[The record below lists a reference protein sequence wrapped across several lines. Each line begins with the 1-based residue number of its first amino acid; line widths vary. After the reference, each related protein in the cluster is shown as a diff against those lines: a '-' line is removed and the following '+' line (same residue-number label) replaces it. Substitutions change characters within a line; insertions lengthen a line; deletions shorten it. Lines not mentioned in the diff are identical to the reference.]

1 LPVKA
6 DKLAVQAAIQC
17 TFQLFERKLLMKA
30 TGQIGRYQGAALLA
44 TTLLGTGVFILP
56 QVSLEQAGGAAIG
69 VWLLLTLLAVPIT
82 VIFGALAGAIPNA
95 AGPAHFVGEAFG
107 AVAGRVM
114 GLMFLLVVPVGGSA
128 ALLMTWSF
136 IEPWFGDQ
144 YQLPG
149 QLMFLLVLFLLNRVG
164 FQLSARLQ
172 LGLTLA
178 IVAVVV
184 LLIGLFFWRG
194 APAPAAELVVPAWSG
209 ISAALALGF
218 WSFLGVEAMT
228 HLAQDFRDPARDMVP
243 ALLIGLLL
251 VGLIYLG
258 CSALLW
264 ALAAPGESLT
274 MAQAFDRLCGGYG
287 QWVIGVLGLCS
298 GLATVNVYTA
308 SVARLTWSFS
318 QQGVLPAWFQPLN
331 RQQVPERALY
341 LIIGLMALVILG
353 SSPFSQQ
360 LEALIG
366 WVNGVFA
373 VIYLMSMLAALK
385 LLPARYR
392 TVASIS
398 ALLCLGLMLTL
409 GTLLWYAAAIM
420 LLTTPLLWWQ
430 QQRHQRSLCLEKSD

>member
-1 LPVKA
+1 
-6 DKLAVQAAIQC
+6 
-17 TFQLFERKLLMKA
+17 MKA
-30 TGQIGRYQGAALLA
+30 TGGIGRYQGAALLA

-56 QVSLEQAGGAAIG
+56 QVSLQQAGGAAIG
-69 VWLLLTLLAVPIT
+69 IWLVLTLLAVPIT

-114 GLMFLLVVPVGGSA
+114 GLLFLLVVPVGGSA

-136 IEPWFGDQ
+136 IEPWFGAQ
-144 YQLPG
+144 YQLAG
-149 QLMFLLVLFLLNRVG
+149 QLLFLGVLFALNRVG

-178 IVAVVV
+178 IVAVV
-184 LLIGLFFWRG
+184 LLLLGAFFWQG
-194 APAPAAELVVPAWSG
+194 APLTVPVLDVPAWNG

-274 MAQAFDRLCGGYG
+274 MAQAFDRLCGGAG
-287 QWVIGVLGLCS
+287 QWVIGILGLCS

-331 RQQVPERALY
+331 RHQVPERALY
-341 LIIGLMALVILG
+341 LIIGLMAAVILG
-353 SSPFSQQ
+353 SSPFPQQ

-373 VIYLMSMLAALK
+373 VIYLASMLAALK
-385 LLPARYR
+385 LLPSRYR
-392 TVASIS
+392 ATAIVS

-409 GTLLWYAAAIM
+409 GTLLWYAVAIM

-430 QQRHQRSLCLEKSD
+430 QRRQQPVICVGK

>member
-1 LPVKA
+1 
-6 DKLAVQAAIQC
+6 
-17 TFQLFERKLLMKA
+17 MKA
-30 TGQIGRYQGAALLA
+30 TGGIGRYQGAALLA

-56 QVSLEQAGGAAIG
+56 QVSLQQAGGAAIG
-69 VWLLLTLLAVPIT
+69 IWLVLTLLAVPIT

-114 GLMFLLVVPVGGSA
+114 GLLFLLVVPVGGSA

-136 IEPWFGDQ
+136 IEPWFGAQ
-144 YQLPG
+144 YQLTG
-149 QLMFLLVLFLLNRVG
+149 QLLFLGVLFALNRVG

-178 IVAVVV
+178 IVAVV
-184 LLIGLFFWRG
+184 LLLLGAFFWQG
-194 APAPAAELVVPAWSG
+194 APLKAPVLDVPAWSG

-264 ALAAPGESLT
+264 ALAVPGESLT
-274 MAQAFDRLCGGYG
+274 MAQAFDRLCGGAG
-287 QWVIGVLGLCS
+287 QWVIGILGLCS

-331 RQQVPERALY
+331 RHHVPERALY
-341 LIIGLMALVILG
+341 LIIGLMAAVILG
-353 SSPFSQQ
+353 SSPFPQQ

-373 VIYLMSMLAALK
+373 VIYLASMLAALK
-385 LLPARYR
+385 LLPSRYR
-392 TVASIS
+392 ATAIVS

-409 GTLLWYAAAIM
+409 GTLLWYAVAIM

-430 QQRHQRSLCLEKSD
+430 QHRQQRSLRLN

>member
-1 LPVKA
+1 
-6 DKLAVQAAIQC
+6 
-17 TFQLFERKLLMKA
+17 MKA
-30 TGQIGRYQGAALLA
+30 TGGIGRYQGAALLA

-56 QVSLEQAGGAAIG
+56 QVSLQQAGGAAIG
-69 VWLLLTLLAVPIT
+69 IWLVLTLLAVPIT

-114 GLMFLLVVPVGGSA
+114 GLLFLLVVPVGGSA

-136 IEPWFGDQ
+136 IEPWFGAQ
-144 YQLPG
+144 YQLTG
-149 QLMFLLVLFLLNRVG
+149 QLLFLGVLFALNRVG

-178 IVAVVV
+178 IVAVV
-184 LLIGLFFWRG
+184 LLLLGAFFWQG
-194 APAPAAELVVPAWSG
+194 EPLTAPVLELPAWSG

-264 ALAAPGESLT
+264 ALAEPGESLT
-274 MAQAFDRLCGGYG
+274 MAQAFDRLCGGAG
-287 QWVIGVLGLCS
+287 QWVIGILGLCS

-318 QQGVLPAWFQPLN
+318 QQGVLPAWFQSLN
-331 RQQVPERALY
+331 RHQVPERALY
-341 LIIGLMALVILG
+341 LIIGLMAAVILG
-353 SSPFSQQ
+353 SSPFPQQ

-373 VIYLMSMLAALK
+373 VIYLASMLAALK
-385 LLPARYR
+385 LLPSRYR
-392 TVASIS
+392 ATAIVS

-409 GTLLWYAAAIM
+409 GALLWYAVAIM

-430 QQRHQRSLCLEKSD
+430 QHRQSPVVCEEK

>member
-1 LPVKA
+1 
-6 DKLAVQAAIQC
+6 
-17 TFQLFERKLLMKA
+17 MKA
-30 TGQIGRYQGAALLA
+30 TGGIGRYQGAALLA

-56 QVSLEQAGGAAIG
+56 QVSLQQAGGAAIG
-69 VWLLLTLLAVPIT
+69 IWLVLTLLAVPIT

-114 GLMFLLVVPVGGSA
+114 GLLFLLVVPVGGSA

-136 IEPWFGDQ
+136 IEPWFGAQ
-144 YQLPG
+144 YQLTG
-149 QLMFLLVLFLLNRVG
+149 QLLFLGVLFALNRVG

-178 IVAVVV
+178 IVAVV
-184 LLIGLFFWRG
+184 LLLLGAFFWQG
-194 APAPAAELVVPAWSG
+194 EPLTAPVLELPAWSG

-264 ALAAPGESLT
+264 ALAEPGESLT
-274 MAQAFDRLCGGYG
+274 MAQAFDRLCGGAG
-287 QWVIGVLGLCS
+287 QWVIGILGLCS

-331 RQQVPERALY
+331 RHQVPERALY
-341 LIIGLMALVILG
+341 LIIGLMAAVILG
-353 SSPFSQQ
+353 SSPFPQQ

-373 VIYLMSMLAALK
+373 VIYLASMLAALK
-385 LLPARYR
+385 LLPSRYR
-392 TVASIS
+392 ATAIVS

-409 GTLLWYAAAIM
+409 GTLLWYAVAIM

-430 QQRHQRSLCLEKSD
+430 QRRQSPVVCEEN

>member
-1 LPVKA
+1 
-6 DKLAVQAAIQC
+6 
-17 TFQLFERKLLMKA
+17 MKA
-30 TGQIGRYQGAALLA
+30 TGGIGRYQGAALLA

-56 QVSLEQAGGAAIG
+56 QVSLQQAGGAAIG
-69 VWLLLTLLAVPIT
+69 IWLVLTLLAVPIT

-114 GLMFLLVVPVGGSA
+114 GLLFLLVVPVGGSA

-136 IEPWFGDQ
+136 IEPWFGAQ
-144 YQLPG
+144 YQLTG
-149 QLMFLLVLFLLNRVG
+149 QLLFLGVLFALNRVG

-184 LLIGLFFWRG
+184 LLLGAFFWQG
-194 APAPAAELVVPAWSG
+194 APLTAPGLELPAWSG

-274 MAQAFDRLCGGYG
+274 MAQAFDRLCGGAG
-287 QWVIGVLGLCS
+287 QWVIGILGLCS

-331 RQQVPERALY
+331 RHQVPERALY
-341 LIIGLMALVILG
+341 LIIGLMAAVILG
-353 SSPFSQQ
+353 SSPFPQQ

-373 VIYLMSMLAALK
+373 VIYLASMLAALK
-385 LLPARYR
+385 LLPSRYR
-392 TVASIS
+392 ATAIVS

-409 GTLLWYAAAIM
+409 GTLLWYAVAIM

-430 QQRHQRSLCLEKSD
+430 QHRQQRSLRLD

>member
-1 LPVKA
+1 
-6 DKLAVQAAIQC
+6 
-17 TFQLFERKLLMKA
+17 MKA
-30 TGQIGRYQGAALLA
+30 TGGIGRYQGAALLA

-56 QVSLEQAGGAAIG
+56 QVSLQQAGGAAIG
-69 VWLLLTLLAVPIT
+69 IWLVLTLLAVPIT

-114 GLMFLLVVPVGGSA
+114 GLLFLLVVPVGGSA

-136 IEPWFGDQ
+136 IEPWFGAQ
-144 YQLPG
+144 YQLTG
-149 QLMFLLVLFLLNRVG
+149 QLLFLGVLFALNRVG

-184 LLIGLFFWRG
+184 LLLGAFFWQG
-194 APAPAAELVVPAWSG
+194 APLTAPGLELPAWSG

-274 MAQAFDRLCGGYG
+274 MAQAFDRLCGGAG
-287 QWVIGVLGLCS
+287 QWVIGILGLCS

-331 RQQVPERALY
+331 RHQVPERALY
-341 LIIGLMALVILG
+341 LIIGLMAAVILG
-353 SSPFSQQ
+353 SSPFPQQ

-373 VIYLMSMLAALK
+373 MIYLASMLAALK
-385 LLPARYR
+385 LLPSRYR
-392 TVASIS
+392 ATAIVS

-409 GTLLWYAAAIM
+409 GTLLWYALAIM

-430 QQRHQRSLCLEKSD
+430 QHRQQRSLRLN

>member
-1 LPVKA
+1 
-6 DKLAVQAAIQC
+6 
-17 TFQLFERKLLMKA
+17 MKA
-30 TGQIGRYQGAALLA
+30 TGGIGRYQGAALLA

-56 QVSLEQAGGAAIG
+56 QVSLQQAGGAAIG
-69 VWLLLTLLAVPIT
+69 IWLVLTLLAVPIT

-114 GLMFLLVVPVGGSA
+114 GLLFLLVVPVGGSA

-136 IEPWFGDQ
+136 IEPWFGAQ
-144 YQLPG
+144 YQLTG
-149 QLMFLLVLFLLNRVG
+149 QLLFLGVLFALNRVG

-178 IVAVVV
+178 IVAVV
-184 LLIGLFFWRG
+184 LLLLAAFFWQG
-194 APAPAAELVVPAWSG
+194 APLTAPVLELPAWSG

-251 VGLIYLG
+251 VGMIYLG

-264 ALAAPGESLT
+264 ALAGPGESLT
-274 MAQAFDRLCGGYG
+274 MAQAFDRLCGGFG
-287 QWVIGVLGLCS
+287 QWVIGILGLCS

-318 QQGVLPAWFQPLN
+318 QQGVLPGWFQPLN
-331 RQQVPERALY
+331 RHQVPERALY
-341 LIIGLMALVILG
+341 LIIGLMAAVILG
-353 SSPFSQQ
+353 SSPFPQQ

-373 VIYLMSMLAALK
+373 VIYLASMLAALK
-385 LLPARYR
+385 LLPSRYR
-392 TVASIS
+392 AIAIVS

-409 GTLLWYAAAIM
+409 GTLLWYAVAIM

-430 QQRHQRSLCLEKSD
+430 QRRQQPVVCTEK

>member
-1 LPVKA
+1 
-6 DKLAVQAAIQC
+6 
-17 TFQLFERKLLMKA
+17 MKA
-30 TGQIGRYQGAALLA
+30 TGGIGRYQGAALLA

-56 QVSLEQAGGAAIG
+56 QVSLQQAGGAAIG
-69 VWLLLTLLAVPIT
+69 IWLVLTLLAVPIT

-114 GLMFLLVVPVGGSA
+114 GLLFLLVVPVGGSA

-136 IEPWFGDQ
+136 IEPWFGAQ
-144 YQLPG
+144 YQLAG
-149 QLMFLLVLFLLNRVG
+149 QLLFLGVLFALNRVG

-178 IVAVVV
+178 IVAVV
-184 LLIGLFFWRG
+184 LLLLGAFFWQG
-194 APAPAAELVVPAWSG
+194 APLTAPVLELPAWSG
-209 ISAALALGF
+209 ISVALALGF

-274 MAQAFDRLCGGYG
+274 MAQAFDRLCGGAG
-287 QWVIGVLGLCS
+287 QWVIGILGLCS

-331 RQQVPERALY
+331 RHQVPERALY
-341 LIIGLMALVILG
+341 LIIGLMAAVILG
-353 SSPFSQQ
+353 SSPFPQQ

-373 VIYLMSMLAALK
+373 VIYLASMLAALK
-385 LLPARYR
+385 LLPSRYR
-392 TVASIS
+392 ATAIVS

-409 GTLLWYAAAIM
+409 GALLWYAVAIM

-430 QQRHQRSLCLEKSD
+430 QRRQSPVVCEEK

>member
-1 LPVKA
+1 
-6 DKLAVQAAIQC
+6 
-17 TFQLFERKLLMKA
+17 MKA
-30 TGQIGRYQGAALLA
+30 TGGIGRYQGAALLA

-56 QVSLEQAGGAAIG
+56 QVSLQQAGGAAIG
-69 VWLLLTLLAVPIT
+69 IWLVLTLLAVPIT

-114 GLMFLLVVPVGGSA
+114 GLLFLLVVPVGGSA

-136 IEPWFGDQ
+136 IEPWFGAQ
-144 YQLPG
+144 YQLSG
-149 QLMFLLVLFLLNRVG
+149 QLLFLGVLFALNRVG

-184 LLIGLFFWRG
+184 LLLGAFFWQG
-194 APAPAAELVVPAWSG
+194 APLTAPGLELPAWSG

-228 HLAQDFRDPARDMVP
+228 HLAQDFRDPARDLVP

-274 MAQAFDRLCGGYG
+274 MAQAFDRLCGGAG
-287 QWVIGVLGLCS
+287 QWVIGILGLCS

-331 RQQVPERALY
+331 RHQVPERALY
-341 LIIGLMALVILG
+341 LIIGLMAAVILG
-353 SSPFSQQ
+353 SSPFPQQ

-373 VIYLMSMLAALK
+373 VIYLASMLAALK
-385 LLPARYR
+385 LLPSRYR
-392 TVASIS
+392 ATAIVS

-409 GTLLWYAAAIM
+409 GTLLWYAVAIM

-430 QQRHQRSLCLEKSD
+430 QHRQQRSLRLN

>member
-1 LPVKA
+1 
-6 DKLAVQAAIQC
+6 
-17 TFQLFERKLLMKA
+17 MKA
-30 TGQIGRYQGAALLA
+30 TGGIGRYQGAALLA

-56 QVSLEQAGGAAIG
+56 QVSLQQAGGAAIG
-69 VWLLLTLLAVPIT
+69 IWLLLTLLAVPVTI
-82 VIFGALAGAIPNA
+82 IFGALAGAIPNA

-107 AVAGRVM
+107 AVAGRLM
-114 GLMFLLVVPVGGSA
+114 GLLFLLVVPVGGSA

-136 IEPWFGDQ
+136 IEPWFGAQ

-149 QLMFLLVLFLLNRVG
+149 QLLFLGLLFGLNRVG

-184 LLIGLFFWRG
+184 LLIALFVGRG
-194 APAPAAELVVPAWSG
+194 VSLPPVQLALPAWSG
-209 ISAALALGF
+209 LSAALALGF

-228 HLAQDFRDPARDMVP
+228 HLAQDFRDPARDMLP
-243 ALLIGLLL
+243 ALLIGLVL

-274 MAQAFDRLCGGYG
+274 MAQAFDRLCGGFG
-287 QWVIGVLGLCS
+287 QWVIGILGLCS

-318 QQGVLPAWFQPLN
+318 NQGVLPAWFRPLN
-331 RQQVPERALY
+331 RYQVPERALY
-341 LIIGLMALVILG
+341 LIIGLMAAVILG
-353 SSPFSQQ
+353 SSQFSQQ

-366 WVNGVFA
+366 WVNGVFV
-373 VIYLMSMLAALK
+373 VIYLASMLAALK
-385 LLPARYR
+385 LLPARYHA
-392 TVASIS
+392 TAWLS
-398 ALLCLGLMLTL
+398 AALCLGLMLTL
-409 GTLLWYAAAIM
+409 GSSLWYAVVIM

-430 QQRHQRSLCLEKSD
+430 QRRQQVSHSA

>member
-1 LPVKA
+1 
-6 DKLAVQAAIQC
+6 
-17 TFQLFERKLLMKA
+17 MKA

-56 QVSLEQAGGAAIG
+56 QVSLQQAGGAAIG

-136 IEPWFGDQ
+136 IEPWFGAQ
-144 YQLPG
+144 YQLAG
-149 QLMFLLVLFLLNRVG
+149 QLGFLLVLFVLNRVG

-178 IVAVVV
+178 IVAVVL

-194 APAPAAELVVPAWSG
+194 AAVPAVTLAAPAWSG

-274 MAQAFDRLCGGYG
+274 MAHAFDRLCGGYG
-287 QWVIGVLGLCS
+287 QWVIGMLGLCS

-331 RQQVPERALY
+331 RHQVPERALY
-341 LIIGLMALVILG
+341 LIIGLMALVILA
-353 SSPFSQQ
+353 SSPFPQQ

-385 LLPARYR
+385 LLPARFR
-392 TVASIS
+392 FTAAIS
-398 ALLCLGLMLTL
+398 ALLCLGLMATL
-409 GTLLWYAAAIM
+409 GGLLWYA
-420 LLTTPLLWWQ
+420 LLIILLSTPLLWWQ
-430 QQRHQRSLCLEKSD
+430 LQRRTAITVEK

>member
-1 LPVKA
+1 
-6 DKLAVQAAIQC
+6 
-17 TFQLFERKLLMKA
+17 MKA

-114 GLMFLLVVPVGGSA
+114 GLLFLLVVPVGGSA

-136 IEPWFGDQ
+136 IEPWFGAQ
-144 YQLPG
+144 YQLAG
-149 QLMFLLVLFLLNRVG
+149 QLGFLLVLFLLNRVG

-194 APAPAAELVVPAWSG
+194 APLPTAELTLPAWSG

-264 ALAAPGESLT
+264 ALAGPGESLT

-287 QWVIGVLGLCS
+287 QWVIGILGLCS

-308 SVARLTWSFS
+308 SVARLTRSFS

-385 LLPARYR
+385 LLPAGFRP
-392 TVASIS
+392 TAAIS
-398 ALLCLGLMLTL
+398 ALLCLGLMATL
-409 GTLLWYAAAIM
+409 GTLLWYAVAII
-420 LLTTPLLWWQ
+420 LLTGPLLWWQ
-430 QQRHQRSLCLEKSD
+430 QQRQKSVDKVTT

>member
-1 LPVKA
+1 
-6 DKLAVQAAIQC
+6 
-17 TFQLFERKLLMKA
+17 MKA
-30 TGQIGRYQGAALLA
+30 TGRIGRYQGAALLA

-56 QVSLEQAGGAAIG
+56 QVSLAQAGGAAIG

-95 AGPAHFVGEAFG
+95 AGPAHFVSEAFG

-136 IEPWFGDQ
+136 IEPWFGAQ

-149 QLMFLLVLFLLNRVG
+149 QLLFLLVLFLLNRVG

-184 LLIGLFFWRG
+184 LLISLFFWRG
-194 APAPAAELVVPAWSG
+194 APLPATELALPAWSG

-287 QWVIGVLGLCS
+287 QWVIGILGLCS

-373 VIYLMSMLAALK
+373 VIYLMSMLAAFK
-385 LLPARYR
+385 LLPARFR
-392 TVASIS
+392 LTAAIS
-398 ALLCLGLMLTL
+398 ALLCLGLMATL
-409 GTLLWYAAAIM
+409 GTLLWYA
-420 LLTTPLLWWQ
+420 LLIILLSTPLLWWQ
-430 QQRHQRSLCLEKSD
+430 LQRKPTAIVAK

>member
-1 LPVKA
+1 
-6 DKLAVQAAIQC
+6 
-17 TFQLFERKLLMKA
+17 MKA
-30 TGQIGRYQGAALLA
+30 TGGIGRYQGAALLA

-56 QVSLEQAGGAAIG
+56 QVSLQQAGGAAIG
-69 VWLLLTLLAVPIT
+69 IWLVLTLLAVPIT

-114 GLMFLLVVPVGGSA
+114 GLLFLLVVPVGGSA

-136 IEPWFGDQ
+136 IEPWFGAQ
-144 YQLPG
+144 YQLSG
-149 QLMFLLVLFLLNRVG
+149 QLLFLGVLFALNRVG

-184 LLIGLFFWRG
+184 LLLGAFFWQG
-194 APAPAAELVVPAWSG
+194 APLTAPGLELPAWSG

-274 MAQAFDRLCGGYG
+274 MAQAFDRLCGGAG
-287 QWVIGVLGLCS
+287 QWVIGILGLCS

-331 RQQVPERALY
+331 RHQVPERALY
-341 LIIGLMALVILG
+341 LIIGLMAAVILG
-353 SSPFSQQ
+353 SSPFPQQ

-373 VIYLMSMLAALK
+373 VIYLASMLAALK
-385 LLPARYR
+385 LLPSRYR
-392 TVASIS
+392 ATAIVS

-409 GTLLWYAAAIM
+409 GTLLWYAVAIM

-430 QQRHQRSLCLEKSD
+430 QHRQQRSLRLD

>member
-1 LPVKA
+1 
-6 DKLAVQAAIQC
+6 
-17 TFQLFERKLLMKA
+17 MKA
-30 TGQIGRYQGAALLA
+30 TGGIGRYQGAALLA

-56 QVSLEQAGGAAIG
+56 QVSLQQAGGAAIG
-69 VWLLLTLLAVPIT
+69 IWLVLTLLAVPIT

-114 GLMFLLVVPVGGSA
+114 GLLFLLVVPVGGSA

-136 IEPWFGDQ
+136 IEPWFGAQ
-144 YQLPG
+144 YQLTG
-149 QLMFLLVLFLLNRVG
+149 QLLFLGVLFALNRVG

-184 LLIGLFFWRG
+184 LLLGAFFWQG
-194 APAPAAELVVPAWSG
+194 APLTAPGLELPAWSG

-274 MAQAFDRLCGGYG
+274 MAQAFDRLCGGAG
-287 QWVIGVLGLCS
+287 QWVIGILGLCS

-331 RQQVPERALY
+331 RHQVPERALY
-341 LIIGLMALVILG
+341 LIIGLMAAVILG
-353 SSPFSQQ
+353 SSPFPQQ

-373 VIYLMSMLAALK
+373 VIYLASMLAALK
-385 LLPARYR
+385 LLPSRYR
-392 TVASIS
+392 ATAIVS

-409 GTLLWYAAAIM
+409 GTLLWYAVAIM

-430 QQRHQRSLCLEKSD
+430 QHRQQRSLRLN

>member
-1 LPVKA
+1 
-6 DKLAVQAAIQC
+6 
-17 TFQLFERKLLMKA
+17 MKA
-30 TGQIGRYQGAALLA
+30 TGGIGRYQGAALLA

-56 QVSLEQAGGAAIG
+56 QVSLQQAGGAAIG
-69 VWLLLTLLAVPIT
+69 IWLVLTLLAVPIT

-114 GLMFLLVVPVGGSA
+114 GLLFLLVVPVGGSA

-136 IEPWFGDQ
+136 IEPWFGAQ
-144 YQLPG
+144 YQLSG
-149 QLMFLLVLFLLNRVG
+149 QLLFLGVLFALNRVG

-184 LLIGLFFWRG
+184 LLLGAFFWQG
-194 APAPAAELVVPAWSG
+194 APLTAPGLELPAWSG

-274 MAQAFDRLCGGYG
+274 MAQAFDRLCGGAG
-287 QWVIGVLGLCS
+287 QWVIGILGLCS

-331 RQQVPERALY
+331 RHQVPERALY
-341 LIIGLMALVILG
+341 LIIGLMAAVILG
-353 SSPFSQQ
+353 SSPFPQQ

-373 VIYLMSMLAALK
+373 VIYLASMLAALK
-385 LLPARYR
+385 LLPSRYR
-392 TVASIS
+392 ATAIVS

-409 GTLLWYAAAIM
+409 GTLLWYAVAIM

-430 QQRHQRSLCLEKSD
+430 QHRQQRSLRMD

>member
-1 LPVKA
+1 
-6 DKLAVQAAIQC
+6 
-17 TFQLFERKLLMKA
+17 MKA
-30 TGQIGRYQGAALLA
+30 TGRIGRYQGAALLA

-56 QVSLEQAGGAAIG
+56 QVSLAQAGGAAIG

-136 IEPWFGDQ
+136 IEPWFGAQ

-149 QLMFLLVLFLLNRVG
+149 QLLFLLVLFLLNRVG

-184 LLIGLFFWRG
+184 LLISLFFWRG
-194 APAPAAELVVPAWSG
+194 APLPATELALPAWSG

-251 VGLIYLG
+251 VGLVYLG

-287 QWVIGVLGLCS
+287 QWVIGILGLCS

-373 VIYLMSMLAALK
+373 VIYLMSMLAAFK
-385 LLPARYR
+385 LLPARFR
-392 TVASIS
+392 LTAAIS
-398 ALLCLGLMLTL
+398 ALLCLGLMATL
-409 GTLLWYAAAIM
+409 GTLLWYA
-420 LLTTPLLWWQ
+420 LLIILLSTPLLWWQ
-430 QQRHQRSLCLEKSD
+430 LQRKPTAIVAK

>member
-1 LPVKA
+1 
-6 DKLAVQAAIQC
+6 
-17 TFQLFERKLLMKA
+17 MKA
-30 TGQIGRYQGAALLA
+30 TGGIGRYQGAALLA

-56 QVSLEQAGGAAIG
+56 QVSLQQAGGAAIG
-69 VWLLLTLLAVPIT
+69 IWLVLTLLAVPIT

-114 GLMFLLVVPVGGSA
+114 GLLFLLVVPVGGSA

-136 IEPWFGDQ
+136 IEPWFGAQ
-144 YQLPG
+144 YQLAG
-149 QLMFLLVLFLLNRVG
+149 QLLFLGVLFALNRVG

-178 IVAVVV
+178 IVAVV
-184 LLIGLFFWRG
+184 LLLLGAFFWQG
-194 APAPAAELVVPAWSG
+194 APLTAPVLELPAWSG

-274 MAQAFDRLCGGYG
+274 MAQAFNRLCGGAG
-287 QWVIGVLGLCS
+287 QWVIGILGLCS

-331 RQQVPERALY
+331 RHQVPERALY
-341 LIIGLMALVILG
+341 LIIGLMAAVILG
-353 SSPFSQQ
+353 SSPFPQQ

-373 VIYLMSMLAALK
+373 VIYLASMLAALK
-385 LLPARYR
+385 LLPSRYR
-392 TVASIS
+392 ATAIVS

-409 GTLLWYAAAIM
+409 GTLLWYAVAIM

-430 QQRHQRSLCLEKSD
+430 QRRQQLAVCSEK

>member
-1 LPVKA
+1 
-6 DKLAVQAAIQC
+6 
-17 TFQLFERKLLMKA
+17 MKA

-56 QVSLEQAGGAAIG
+56 SVSLQQAGGAAIG

-82 VIFGALAGAIPNA
+82 IIFGALAGAIPNA

-107 AVAGRVM
+107 PVAGRVM
-114 GLMFLLVVPVGGSA
+114 GLLFLLVVPVGGSA

-136 IEPWFGDQ
+136 IEPWFGESH
-144 YQLPG
+144 QLSG
-149 QLMFLLVLFLLNRVG
+149 QLLFLLVLFGLNRVG

-184 LLIGLFFWRG
+184 LLLALFFWQGVPRT
-194 APAPAAELVVPAWSG
+194 APTLELPAWSG

-264 ALAAPGESLT
+264 ALAAPGESLS

-287 QWVIGVLGLCS
+287 QWVIGILGLCS

-331 RQQVPERALY
+331 RHQVPERALY
-341 LIIGLMALVILG
+341 LIIGLMAAVILG

-373 VIYLMSMLAALK
+373 VIYLASMLAALK
-385 LLPARYR
+385 LLPVRYR
-392 TVASIS
+392 ATAALS

-409 GTLLWYAAAIM
+409 GALLWYAVAIM

-430 QQRHQRSLCLEKSD
+430 QQRHRRDLCPDKVE

>member
-1 LPVKA
+1 
-6 DKLAVQAAIQC
+6 
-17 TFQLFERKLLMKA
+17 MKA

>member
-1 LPVKA
+1 
-6 DKLAVQAAIQC
+6 
-17 TFQLFERKLLMKA
+17 MKA

-56 QVSLEQAGGAAIG
+56 QVSLQQAGGAAIG

-114 GLMFLLVVPVGGSA
+114 GLLFLLVVPVGGSA

-136 IEPWFGDQ
+136 IEPWFGAQ
-144 YQLPG
+144 YQLTG
-149 QLMFLLVLFLLNRVG
+149 QLGFLLVLFVLNRVG

-178 IVAVVV
+178 IVAVVL

-194 APAPAAELVVPAWSG
+194 APLPTTELTLPAWSG

-264 ALAAPGESLT
+264 ALAVPGESLT

-287 QWVIGVLGLCS
+287 QWVIGILGLCS

-331 RQQVPERALY
+331 KHQVPERALY

-392 TVASIS
+392 LTAVLS
-398 ALLCLGLMLTL
+398 ALLCLGLMATL
-409 GTLLWYAAAIM
+409 GALLWYA
-420 LLTTPLLWWQ
+420 LLIILLSTPFLWWQ
-430 QQRHQRSLCLEKSD
+430 LQRKSAVIVAK

>member
-1 LPVKA
+1 
-6 DKLAVQAAIQC
+6 
-17 TFQLFERKLLMKA
+17 MKA

-56 QVSLEQAGGAAIG
+56 AVSLQQAGGAAIG
-69 VWLLLTLLAVPIT
+69 IWLLLTLLAVPIT
-82 VIFGALAGAIPNA
+82 LIFGALAGAIPNA

-136 IEPWFGDQ
+136 IEPWFGQ
-144 YQLPG
+144 QHQLAG
-149 QLMFLLVLFLLNRVG
+149 QLMFLAVLFGLNRVG

-178 IVAVVV
+178 IVAVVL
-184 LLIGLFFWRG
+184 LLIGLFLG
-194 APAPAAELVVPAWSG
+194 SSLPAPAVQPAMPAWSG
-209 ISAALALGF
+209 VSAALALGF

-228 HLAQDFRDPARDMVP
+228 HLAQDFRDPGRDMVP

-274 MAQAFDRLCGGYG
+274 MAQAFDRLCGGAG
-287 QWVIGVLGLCS
+287 QWVIGLLGLCS

-331 RQQVPERALY
+331 RHQVPERALY
-341 LIIGLMALVILG
+341 LIIGLMAIVILG
-353 SSPFSQQ
+353 SSPFPQQ

-373 VIYLMSMLAALK
+373 VIYLASMLAATK
-385 LLPARYR
+385 LLPPRYH
-392 TVASIS
+392 AIAWLSS
-398 ALLCLGLMLTL
+398 ALCLGLMLML
-409 GTLLWYAAAIM
+409 GGLMWYALLIM
-420 LLTTPLLWWQ
+420 VLTAPWLWWQ
-430 QQRHQRSLCLEKSD
+430 IRKQAQLSGPG

>member
-1 LPVKA
+1 
-6 DKLAVQAAIQC
+6 
-17 TFQLFERKLLMKA
+17 MKA
-30 TGQIGRYQGAALLA
+30 TGGIGRYQGAALLA

-56 QVSLEQAGGAAIG
+56 QVSLQQAGGAAIG
-69 VWLLLTLLAVPIT
+69 IWLVLTLLAVPIT

-114 GLMFLLVVPVGGSA
+114 GLLFLLVVPVGGSA

-136 IEPWFGDQ
+136 IEPWFGAQ
-144 YQLPG
+144 YQLAG
-149 QLMFLLVLFLLNRVG
+149 QLLFLGVLFALNRVG

-178 IVAVVV
+178 IVAVV
-184 LLIGLFFWRG
+184 LLLLAAFFWQG
-194 APAPAAELVVPAWSG
+194 APLTAPVLELPAWSG

-274 MAQAFDRLCGGYG
+274 MAQAFDRLCGGAG
-287 QWVIGVLGLCS
+287 QWVIGILGLCS

-331 RQQVPERALY
+331 RHQVPERALY
-341 LIIGLMALVILG
+341 LIIGLMAAVILG
-353 SSPFSQQ
+353 SSPFPQQ

-373 VIYLMSMLAALK
+373 VIYLASMLAALK
-385 LLPARYR
+385 LLPSRYR
-392 TVASIS
+392 ATAIVS

-409 GTLLWYAAAIM
+409 GTLLWYAVAIM

-430 QQRHQRSLCLEKSD
+430 QHRQQRSLRLD

>member
-1 LPVKA
+1 
-6 DKLAVQAAIQC
+6 
-17 TFQLFERKLLMKA
+17 MKA
-30 TGQIGRYQGAALLA
+30 TGGIGRYQGAALLA

-56 QVSLEQAGGAAIG
+56 QVSLQQAGGAAIG
-69 VWLLLTLLAVPIT
+69 IWLVLTLLAVPIT

-114 GLMFLLVVPVGGSA
+114 GLLFLLVVPVGGSA

-136 IEPWFGDQ
+136 IEPWFGAQ
-144 YQLPG
+144 YQLTG
-149 QLMFLLVLFLLNRVG
+149 QLLFLGVLFALNRVG

-178 IVAVVV
+178 IVAVV
-184 LLIGLFFWRG
+184 LLLLGAFFWQG
-194 APAPAAELVVPAWSG
+194 APLKAPVLDVPAWSG

-274 MAQAFDRLCGGYG
+274 MAQAFDRLCGGAG
-287 QWVIGVLGLCS
+287 QWVIGILGLCS

-331 RQQVPERALY
+331 RHQVPERALY
-341 LIIGLMALVILG
+341 LIIGLMAAVILG
-353 SSPFSQQ
+353 SSPFPQQ

-373 VIYLMSMLAALK
+373 VIYLASMLAALK
-385 LLPARYR
+385 LLPSRYR
-392 TVASIS
+392 ATAIVS

-409 GTLLWYAAAIM
+409 GTLLWYAVAIM

-430 QQRHQRSLCLEKSD
+430 QHRQQRSLRLN

>member
-1 LPVKA
+1 
-6 DKLAVQAAIQC
+6 
-17 TFQLFERKLLMKA
+17 MKA
-30 TGQIGRYQGAALLA
+30 TGGIGRYQGAALLA

-56 QVSLEQAGGAAIG
+56 QVSLQQAGGAAIG
-69 VWLLLTLLAVPIT
+69 IWLVLTLLAVPIT

-114 GLMFLLVVPVGGSA
+114 GLLFLLVVPVGGSA

-136 IEPWFGDQ
+136 IEPWFGAQ
-144 YQLPG
+144 YQLTG
-149 QLMFLLVLFLLNRVG
+149 QLLFLGVLFALNRVG

-184 LLIGLFFWRG
+184 LLLGAFFWQG
-194 APAPAAELVVPAWSG
+194 APLTAPGLELPAWSG

-274 MAQAFDRLCGGYG
+274 MAQAFDRLCGGAG
-287 QWVIGVLGLCS
+287 QWVIGILGLCS

-331 RQQVPERALY
+331 RHQVPERALY
-341 LIIGLMALVILG
+341 LIIGLMAAVILG
-353 SSPFSQQ
+353 SSPFPQQ

-373 VIYLMSMLAALK
+373 VIYLASMLAALK
-385 LLPARYR
+385 LLPSRYR
-392 TVASIS
+392 ATAIVS

-409 GTLLWYAAAIM
+409 GKLLWYAVAIM

-430 QQRHQRSLCLEKSD
+430 QHRQQRSLRLN

>member
-1 LPVKA
+1 
-6 DKLAVQAAIQC
+6 
-17 TFQLFERKLLMKA
+17 MKA
-30 TGQIGRYQGAALLA
+30 TGGIGRYQGAALLA

-56 QVSLEQAGGAAIG
+56 QVSLQQAGGAAIG
-69 VWLLLTLLAVPIT
+69 IWLVLTLLAVPIT

-114 GLMFLLVVPVGGSA
+114 GLLFLLVVPVGGSA

-136 IEPWFGDQ
+136 IEPWFGAQ
-144 YQLPG
+144 YQLSG
-149 QLMFLLVLFLLNRVG
+149 QLLFLGVLFALNRVG

-178 IVAVVV
+178 IVAVV
-184 LLIGLFFWRG
+184 LLLLGAFFWQG
-194 APAPAAELVVPAWSG
+194 APLTVPVLELPAWSG

-274 MAQAFDRLCGGYG
+274 MAQAFDRLCGGAG
-287 QWVIGVLGLCS
+287 QWVIGILGLCS

-331 RQQVPERALY
+331 RHQVPERSLY
-341 LIIGLMALVILG
+341 LIIGLMAAVILG
-353 SSPFSQQ
+353 SSPFPQQ

-373 VIYLMSMLAALK
+373 VIYLASMLAALK
-385 LLPARYR
+385 LLPSRYR
-392 TVASIS
+392 ATAIVS

-409 GTLLWYAAAIM
+409 GTLLWYAVAIM

-430 QQRHQRSLCLEKSD
+430 QRRQQPAIWIDK

>member
-1 LPVKA
+1 
-6 DKLAVQAAIQC
+6 
-17 TFQLFERKLLMKA
+17 MKA
-30 TGQIGRYQGAALLA
+30 TGGIGRYQGAALLA

-56 QVSLEQAGGAAIG
+56 QVSLQQAGGAAIG
-69 VWLLLTLLAVPIT
+69 IWLVLTLLAVPIT

-114 GLMFLLVVPVGGSA
+114 GLLFLLVVPVGGSA

-136 IEPWFGDQ
+136 IEPWFGAQ
-144 YQLPG
+144 YQLTG
-149 QLMFLLVLFLLNRVG
+149 QLLFLAVLFALNRVG

-178 IVAVVV
+178 IVAVV
-184 LLIGLFFWRG
+184 LLLLGAFFWQG
-194 APAPAAELVVPAWSG
+194 APLKAPVPELPAWSG

-274 MAQAFDRLCGGYG
+274 MAQAFNRLCGGYG
-287 QWVIGVLGLCS
+287 QWVIGILGLCS

-318 QQGVLPAWFQPLN
+318 QQGVLPAWFMPLN
-331 RQQVPERALY
+331 RHQVPERALY
-341 LIIGLMALVILG
+341 LIIGLMAAVILG
-353 SSPFSQQ
+353 SSPFPQQ

-373 VIYLMSMLAALK
+373 VIYLASMLAALK
-385 LLPARYR
+385 LLPGRYR
-392 TVASIS
+392 TTAIVS

-409 GTLLWYAAAIM
+409 GTLLWYAVAIM

-430 QQRHQRSLCLEKSD
+430 QRRQSLHVDLEV

>member
-1 LPVKA
+1 
-6 DKLAVQAAIQC
+6 
-17 TFQLFERKLLMKA
+17 MKA
-30 TGQIGRYQGAALLA
+30 TGGIGRYQGAALLA

-56 QVSLEQAGGAAIG
+56 QVSLQQAGGAAIG
-69 VWLLLTLLAVPIT
+69 IWLVLTLLAVPIT

-114 GLMFLLVVPVGGSA
+114 GLLFLLVVPVGGSA

-136 IEPWFGDQ
+136 IEPWFGAQ
-144 YQLPG
+144 YQLTG
-149 QLMFLLVLFLLNRVG
+149 QLLFLGVLFALNRVG

-178 IVAVVV
+178 IVAVV
-184 LLIGLFFWRG
+184 LLLLGAFFWQG
-194 APAPAAELVVPAWSG
+194 APLKASGLELPAWSG

-274 MAQAFDRLCGGYG
+274 MAQAFDRLCGGAG
-287 QWVIGVLGLCS
+287 QWVIGILGLCS

-331 RQQVPERALY
+331 RHQVPERALY
-341 LIIGLMALVILG
+341 LIIGLMAAVILG
-353 SSPFSQQ
+353 SSPFPQQ

-373 VIYLMSMLAALK
+373 VIYLASMLAALK
-385 LLPARYR
+385 LLPSRYR
-392 TVASIS
+392 ATAIVS

-409 GTLLWYAAAIM
+409 GTLLWYAVAIM

-430 QQRHQRSLCLEKSD
+430 QHRQQRSLRLD

>member
-1 LPVKA
+1 
-6 DKLAVQAAIQC
+6 
-17 TFQLFERKLLMKA
+17 MKA
-30 TGQIGRYQGAALLA
+30 TGGIGRYQGAALLA

-56 QVSLEQAGGAAIG
+56 QVSLQQAGGAAIG
-69 VWLLLTLLAVPIT
+69 IWLVLTLLAVPIT

-114 GLMFLLVVPVGGSA
+114 GLLFLLVVPVGGSA

-136 IEPWFGDQ
+136 IEPWFGAQ
-144 YQLPG
+144 YQLAG
-149 QLMFLLVLFLLNRVG
+149 QLLFLGVLFALNRVG

-178 IVAVVV
+178 IVAVV
-184 LLIGLFFWRG
+184 LLLLGAFFWQG
-194 APAPAAELVVPAWSG
+194 EPLTAPVLELPAWSG

-264 ALAAPGESLT
+264 ALAEPGESLT
-274 MAQAFDRLCGGYG
+274 MAQAFDRLCGGAG
-287 QWVIGVLGLCS
+287 QWVIGILGLCS

-331 RQQVPERALY
+331 RHQVPERALY
-341 LIIGLMALVILG
+341 LIIGLMAAVILG
-353 SSPFSQQ
+353 SSPFPQQ

-373 VIYLMSMLAALK
+373 VIYLASMLAALK
-385 LLPARYR
+385 LLPSRYR
-392 TVASIS
+392 ATAIVS

-409 GTLLWYAAAIM
+409 GTLLWYAVAIM

-430 QQRHQRSLCLEKSD
+430 QRRQSPVVCEEN

>member
-1 LPVKA
+1 
-6 DKLAVQAAIQC
+6 
-17 TFQLFERKLLMKA
+17 MKA
-30 TGQIGRYQGAALLA
+30 TGGIGRYQGAALLA

-56 QVSLEQAGGAAIG
+56 QVSLQQAGGAAIG
-69 VWLLLTLLAVPIT
+69 IWLVLTLLAVPIT

-114 GLMFLLVVPVGGSA
+114 GLLFLLVVPVGGSA

-136 IEPWFGDQ
+136 IEPWFGAQ
-144 YQLPG
+144 YQLAG
-149 QLMFLLVLFLLNRVG
+149 QLLFLGVLFALNRVG

-178 IVAVVV
+178 IVAVV
-184 LLIGLFFWRG
+184 LLLLAAFFWQG
-194 APAPAAELVVPAWSG
+194 APLTAPVLELPAWSG

-274 MAQAFDRLCGGYG
+274 MAQAFDRLCGGAG
-287 QWVIGVLGLCS
+287 QWVIGILGLCS

-331 RQQVPERALY
+331 RHQVPERALY
-341 LIIGLMALVILG
+341 LIIGLMAAVILG
-353 SSPFSQQ
+353 SSPFPQQ

-373 VIYLMSMLAALK
+373 VIYLASMLAALK
-385 LLPARYR
+385 LLPSRYR
-392 TVASIS
+392 ATAIVS

-409 GTLLWYAAAIM
+409 GTLLWYAVAIM

-430 QQRHQRSLCLEKSD
+430 QRRQQPAACVEK